1 MPGGAFFEVLA
12 ALDLTHTA
20 LTVLALPGDR
30 NEGVRSSTLG
40 TGGARRAHC
49 GGREQRSPPHGT
61 PPRQERHSEDF
72 DRTGAIRNLVGESR
86 EICDYG
92 SIVPDLLNELGGF
105 GSVAMAMRGEDGDDA
120 FPVLAKGGDIG
131 VEGVGVFENRAD

>member
-1 MPGGAFFEVLA
+1 MRRPGAT
-12 ALDLTHTA
+12 LTA
-20 LTVLALPGDR
+20 
-30 NEGVRSSTLG
+30 
-40 TGGARRAHC
+40 
-49 GGREQRSPPHGT
+49 HGT

-72 DRTGAIRNLVGESR
+72 DRTGAIRNLVG